1 MARKKNSTKEDFYS
15 EFESLKP
22 LLSQLYFDY
31 YKSLLFNNI
40 VIEGLQADEPQ
51 EYALNILFNQGV
63 IYASNQI
70 ETNNQ
75 FYLYKLFKALETK
88 RFGVSKYISVD
99 LGFNDA
105 RSSKLLKMNSD
116 VFELKFNPLKVSL
129 SDWLD
134 FKTKELVRIDIAIL
148 NNVIASNF
156 SLLVATDKANEL
168 SLKQAFLESI
178 NGAIAVF
185 GTEGLLEATKG
196 IPVNVPIITDKLQ
209 AQRDAIISEIETMF
223 GIVKGNSNKRER
235 VESFELPTN
244 EAIDNIYMYI
254 DTFNRDATRYNIPL
268 KMRLNGA
275 IEELH
280 NNENNEEKDV
290 ITNE

>member
-22 LLSQLYFDY
+22 LLSQLYYDY

-51 EYALNILFNQGV
+51 EYALNVLFNQGV
-63 IYASNQI
+63 IYA
-70 ETNNQ
+70 TNKLEDNKQ
-75 FYLYKLFKALETK
+75 FYLYKLFKALDSK
-88 RFGVSKYISVD
+88 RFGVSKYVSLD
-99 LGFNDA
+99 LGYNTA
-105 RSSKLLKMNSD
+105 ESSKLLKMNKE

-156 SLLVATDKANEL
+156 SLLVSTDKANEL
-168 SLKQAFLESI
+168 SLKQAFLEAI

-196 IPVNVPIITDKLQ
+196 IPVNVPIICDKLQ
-209 AQRDAIISEIETMF
+209 AQKDAVVSEIETMF

-254 DTFNRDATRYNIPL
+254 DTFNRDAKRFNIPL
-268 KMRLNGA
+268 NMKLNGA

-280 NNENNEEKDV
+280 NNENNEGNV